1 MSKRFRPFGTAYYLP
16 IRGKAKV
23 TMTARNGASIE
34 TYVYIVDDPNEQ
46 SLLGRS
52 DALRMGIV
60 TLNPDGAKEEIN
72 IPESCETT
80 NRISK
85 LKKAPIPTTGIVSGG
100 QTQLEID
107 TCMKSM
113 SDSFPKLFANK
124 TGKFKGPP
132 IKVQLHPNAT
142 PVIQPPRKIPL
153 HYLKPLETELM
164 NMLGDD
170 VIEGPIE
177 IEEPGTYISNLV
189 ITDKKWD
196 PSGKQIRLT
205 LDCQAVNRDIYHTHE
220 PIPTSEEL
228 RHQFAGS
235 DRFSVLDLT
244 NCFHQF
250 EIEEEA
256 RKLFS

>member
-1 MSKRFRPFGTAYYLP
+1 MNKLCKNQQILRGSLTGFSKF
-16 IRGKAKV
+16 
-23 TMTARNGASIE
+23 
-34 TYVYIVDDPNEQ
+34 
-46 SLLGRS
+46 
-52 DALRMGIV
+52 
-60 TLNPDGAKEEIN
+60 
-72 IPESCETT
+72 C
-80 NRISK
+80 
-85 LKKAPIPTTGIVSGG
+85 
-100 QTQLEID
+100 
-107 TCMKSM
+107 
-113 SDSFPKLFANK
+113 SFSQKMA
-124 TGKFKGPP
+124 
-132 IKVQLHPNAT
+132 
-142 PVIQPPRKIPL
+142 
-153 HYLKPLETELM
+153 LKPLEIELT
-164 NMLGDD
+164 NMLRDD